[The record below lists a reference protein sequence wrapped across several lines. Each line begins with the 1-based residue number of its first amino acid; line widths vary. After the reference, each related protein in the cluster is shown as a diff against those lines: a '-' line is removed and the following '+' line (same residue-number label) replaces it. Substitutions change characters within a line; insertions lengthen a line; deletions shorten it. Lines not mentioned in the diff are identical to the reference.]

1 MRTVAEVSHPLMRI
15 SITSWNGKYAI
26 RYELDRYEQVFK
38 VPETDVSGLGAMT
51 AMAEALA
58 EEALLGF
65 VAMRDRFTPHLR
77 KAMGGEH
84 N

>member
-1 MRTVAEVSHPLMRI
+1 MRI

-38 VPETDVSGLGAMT
+38 VPETDVSGLEAMT
-51 AMAEALA
+51 TMAEALA

-77 KAMGGEH
+77 VAMGGEQK
-84 N
+84 